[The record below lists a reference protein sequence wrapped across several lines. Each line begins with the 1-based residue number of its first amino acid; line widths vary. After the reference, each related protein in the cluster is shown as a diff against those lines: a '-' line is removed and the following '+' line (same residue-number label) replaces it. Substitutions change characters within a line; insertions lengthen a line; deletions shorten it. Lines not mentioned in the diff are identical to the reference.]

1 MRMPPLKLH
10 RFTRLEYERLVERGA
25 FGPDDRVELLDGL
38 LVVRGPQG
46 SRHATAVLVA
56 DLLP

>member
-38 LVVRGPQG
+38 LVVRGPACAWPISCP
-46 SRHATAVLVA
+46 SR
-56 DLLP
+56 